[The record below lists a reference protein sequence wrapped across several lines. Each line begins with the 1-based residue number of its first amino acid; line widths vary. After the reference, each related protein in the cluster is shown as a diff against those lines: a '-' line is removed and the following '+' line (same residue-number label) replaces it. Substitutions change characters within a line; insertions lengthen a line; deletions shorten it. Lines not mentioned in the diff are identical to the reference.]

1 MPLFAWLATVVWP
14 LFWKIFDV
22 WRDIT
27 KSALDFIISN
37 WKLFVKWWFFIFII
51 NLFLTILSFFLYS
64 IYYWWAYV
72 LSQFVTQTTLNIIH
86 MWFLGSVI
94 YFIYK
99 FMYKDN

>member
-1 MPLFAWLATVVWP
+1 MKLLTLIPIIWEVFWQLLDFAKDFA
-14 LFWKIFDV
+14 
-22 WRDIT
+22 
-27 KSALDFIISN
+27 KSALDFFIKN
-37 WKLFVKWWFFIFII
+37 AKLFIKWWLFIFII
-51 NLFLTILSFFLYS
+51 NLFLTILSFFLYT

-99 FMYKDN
+99 FMYKDNP